1 MTSSEKYTDPQA
13 EANAPADPYAPTAWG
28 QYDEELT
35 VSSGQRCR
43 VKKLDFSDVM
53 DAGLL
58 DKLNTLQGVVEKHT
72 KKAEGQPPVD
82 PMKML
87 SDKRTSK
94 QFSTLIDD
102 VVIMCVTA
110 PKLERPPA
118 KVADRKAGVVYVDTV
133 GLVDKMEIFQ
143 HALGDVEAMSRFRGG
158 AAEPVQR
165 MADGEESGQGS

>member
-1 MTSSEKYTDPQA
+1 MTSSEHTTPALPSQ
-13 EANAPADPYAPTAWG
+13 EQADPYAPTAWG

-43 VKKLDFSDVM
+43 VKKLDFADVM

-72 KKAEGQPPVD
+72 KKGEGAPPVD

-110 PKLERPPA
+110 PKLEKPPA

-143 HALGDVEAMSRFRGG
+143 HALGDVEAMSNFRGG
-158 AAEPVQR
+158 ASKSAERV
-165 MADGEESGQGS
+165 ADDEGAGEGS